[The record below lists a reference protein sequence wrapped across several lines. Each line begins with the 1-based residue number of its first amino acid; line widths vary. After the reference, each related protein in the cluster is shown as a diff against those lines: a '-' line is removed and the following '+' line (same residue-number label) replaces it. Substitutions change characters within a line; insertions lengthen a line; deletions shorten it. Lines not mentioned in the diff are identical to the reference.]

1 MELPIVAFPTYIEE
15 MSTEFAGLFRQGRQ
29 LNQFKRV
36 VTAFPLAERCTI
48 AHMNGLFTHH
58 TNQSNLNRL
67 VTESRWKIEDIIRIK
82 IDMLNRVE
90 GKGIVV
96 IDDYLVEKYGKE
108 IYGVDW
114 HHDHAKGRKVW
125 GIQVAD
131 CVLSGKGINPLL
143 STVYVRKGSRWLA
156 SSSDFRTKIE
166 IQKEHLSLLVKMDL
180 QFSCVVMD
188 KWYFCKG
195 LADHIEDLKKDWIT
209 LEIKQEDMVS
219 WEMGIPFHNTFA
231 QEMRQNTKLGF
242 RVVKVGNDKYLMKD
256 IS

>member
-1 MELPIVAFPTYIEE
+1 M
-15 MSTEFAGLFRQGRQ
+15 
-29 LNQFKRV
+29 
-36 VTAFPLAERCTI
+36 
-48 AHMNGLFTHH
+48 
-58 TNQSNLNRL
+58 
-67 VTESRWKIEDIIRIK
+67 
-82 IDMLNRVE
+82 
-90 GKGIVV
+90 
-96 IDDYLVEKYGKE
+96 
-108 IYGVDW
+108 
-114 HHDHAKGRKVW
+114 

-143 STVYVRKGSRWLA
+143 STVYVRKGCGWLA
-156 SSSDFRTKIE
+156 SSSDLRTE
-166 IQKEHLSLLVKMDL
+166 IDLQKEHLSLPVKMYL

-188 KWYFCKG
+188 KWHFCKG